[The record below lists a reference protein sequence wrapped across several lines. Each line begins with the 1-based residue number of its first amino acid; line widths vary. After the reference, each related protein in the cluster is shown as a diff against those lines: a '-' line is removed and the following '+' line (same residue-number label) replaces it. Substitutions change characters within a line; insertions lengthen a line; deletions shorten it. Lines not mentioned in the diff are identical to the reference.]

1 MKQKCVFLDRDGTI
15 NIDKNYLY
23 KKDDF
28 EYLPGALQ
36 GLKNLCDNNFLLFI
50 ITNQSGIARGFYSKE
65 DTYYSKYIFLKES
78 IRKLLDSV

>member
-50 ITNQSGIARGFYSKE
+50 II
-65 DTYYSKYIFLKES
+65 
-78 IRKLLDSV
+78 